1 MQCKFCNKECKSLNS
16 LRNHERLCKLNPN
29 RDISDMAAARAKA
42 TRPISCVHCTKIF
55 PWNTIRKHENICL
68 SKDRVC
74 PECNNDYRANS
85 TEQVYCSNK
94 CANNATK
101 YKPRKDNNYR
111 TLCFR
116 FHKKECVVCG
126 FDKVI
131 SVHHYDEN
139 KKNNHPLNL
148 IPMCPN
154 HHEMIH
160 TKSYVDEVKPIVDKW
175 LLEQKLSG
183 RFPE

>member
-1 MQCKFCNKECKSLNS
+1 M
-16 LRNHERLCKLNPN
+16 
-29 RDISDMAAARAKA
+29 
-42 TRPISCVHCTKIF
+42 
-55 PWNTIRKHENICL
+55 
-68 SKDRVC
+68 
-74 PECNNDYRANS
+74 
-85 TEQVYCSNK
+85 
-94 CANNATK
+94 
-101 YKPRKDNNYR
+101 
-111 TLCFR
+111 
-116 FHKKECVVCG
+116 CG

-148 IPMCPN
+148 IPMCPT